1 MGSRRNNRDYR
12 LTVGS
17 ISESKI
23 RPNLLMC
30 AAQLELFMKNLV
42 VTFVLLFL
50 ASSLAGC
57 VTAEPDENTDQ
68 DSRIAELE
76 SSQQELTIALA
87 EQEQKNSDLLAS
99 ISQIESANM
108 QAIRALDADY
118 QESLIAYQESIDEL
132 ESSIIAALE
141 AAAIANSQS
150 LDEINVTNTASFDN
164 LLASLNTLQ
173 NNLQTSQDS
182 INQISFIVD
191 DLEDDDYSSQIVSLQ
206 QSLQSLQS
214 NLQASILD
222 LENRLDETRA
232 INDFSYLDFRGA
244 QLFNFN
250 NGMAKQM
257 DPPIF
262 DFAMMDNASLTYSNF
277 SDASFVNAQLVG
289 ADGIFSTFHRAD
301 FSGAQMYQGIW
312 RQSDFSDAI
321 FVGSQLSY
329 TEFRYSDLSGANL
342 SGAVMYGGSDWL
354 MVNLS
359 GADLTNAWMYDVDL
373 RYADLTGADLTGARL
388 AYLNPSYG
396 PADITGVTWTNAI
409 CPDGTHAST
418 VGNTCANNL

>member
-1 MGSRRNNRDYR
+1 MQTRVAT
-12 LTVGS
+12 LA
-17 ISESKI
+17 
-23 RPNLLMC
+23 LL
-30 AAQLELFMKNLV
+30 LIV
-42 VTFVLLFL
+42 
-50 ASSLAGC
+50 SSLAGC
-57 VTAEPDENTDQ
+57 TTSNDAQTVDH

-76 SSQQELTIALA
+76 ASQQELTIALA
-87 EQEQKNSDLLAS
+87 EQEQTNSDLLAS

-108 QAIRALDADY
+108 QAIQTLDADY

-132 ESSIIAALE
+132 ESSYIAALE

-150 LDEINVTNTASFDN
+150 LDEINATNAASFDN

-182 INQISFIVD
+182 INQISLIVD
-191 DLEDDDYSSQIVSLQ
+191 NLENENTTDVDYSSQIASLQ

-222 LENRLDETRA
+222 LENRLDVTRA

-250 NGMAKQM
+250 NGLGVQM

-289 ADGIFSTFHRAD
+289 ADGIFSTFHRTD

-312 RQSDFSDAI
+312 RQSDFSDAL
-321 FVGSQLSY
+321 FVGSQLAY

>member
-1 MGSRRNNRDYR
+1 MQTRVAT
-12 LTVGS
+12 LA
-17 ISESKI
+17 
-23 RPNLLMC
+23 LL
-30 AAQLELFMKNLV
+30 LI
-42 VTFVLLFL
+42 

-57 VTAEPDENTDQ
+57 TTSNDAQTVDH

-76 SSQQELTIALA
+76 ASQQELTIALA
-87 EQEQKNSDLLAS
+87 EQEQTNSDLLAS

-108 QAIRALDADY
+108 QAIQTLDADY
-118 QESLIAYQESIDEL
+118 QESLIVYQESIDEL
-132 ESSIIAALE
+132 ESSYIAALE

-150 LDEINVTNTASFDN
+150 LDEINATNAASFDN

-182 INQISFIVD
+182 INQISLIVA
-191 DLEDDDYSSQIVSLQ
+191 DLENENTTDGDYSSQIASLQ

-250 NGMAKQM
+250 NGLGVQM

-262 DFAMMDNASLTYSNF
+262 DFAMLDNASLTYSNF

-289 ADGIFSTFHRAD
+289 ADGLFSTFHRTD
-301 FSGAQMYQGIW
+301 FSGARMYHGIW
-312 RQSDFSDAI
+312 RQSDFSDAL
-321 FVGSQLSY
+321 FVGSQLAY

-342 SGAVMYGGSDWL
+342 SGSFNYGGSDWL

>member
-1 MGSRRNNRDYR
+1 MQTRVAT
-12 LTVGS
+12 LA
-17 ISESKI
+17 
-23 RPNLLMC
+23 LL
-30 AAQLELFMKNLV
+30 LI
-42 VTFVLLFL
+42 

-57 VTAEPDENTDQ
+57 TTSNDAQTVDH

-76 SSQQELTIALA
+76 ASQQELTIALA
-87 EQEQKNSDLLAS
+87 EQEQTNSDLLAS

-108 QAIRALDADY
+108 QAIQTLDADY
-118 QESLIAYQESIDEL
+118 QESLIVYQESIDEL
-132 ESSIIAALE
+132 ESSYIAALE

-150 LDEINVTNTASFDN
+150 LDEINATNAASFDN

-182 INQISFIVD
+182 INQISLIVA
-191 DLEDDDYSSQIVSLQ
+191 DLENENTTDGDYSSQIASLQ

-214 NLQASILD
+214 NLQASISD
-222 LENRLDETRA
+222 LENRLNKTRA

-244 QLFNFN
+244 PLFNFN
-250 NGMAKQM
+250 NGLGVQM

-262 DFAMMDNASLTYSNF
+262 DFAMLDNASLTYSNF

-289 ADGIFSTFHRAD
+289 ADGIFSTFHRTD
-301 FSGAQMYQGIW
+301 FSGARMYHGIW
-312 RQSDFSDAI
+312 RQSDFSDAL
-321 FVGSQLSY
+321 FVGSQLQY

-342 SGAVMYGGSDWL
+342 SGSFNYGGSDWL

>member
-1 MGSRRNNRDYR
+1 MQTRVAT
-12 LTVGS
+12 LA
-17 ISESKI
+17 
-23 RPNLLMC
+23 LL
-30 AAQLELFMKNLV
+30 LI
-42 VTFVLLFL
+42 

-57 VTAEPDENTDQ
+57 TTSNDAQTVDH

-76 SSQQELTIALA
+76 ASQQELTIALA
-87 EQEQKNSDLLAS
+87 EQEQTNSDLLAS
-99 ISQIESANM
+99 ISQLESANM
-108 QAIRALDADY
+108 QAIQTLDADY

-132 ESSIIAALE
+132 ESSYIAALE

-150 LDEINVTNTASFDN
+150 LDEINATNAASFDN

-182 INQISFIVD
+182 INQISLIVD
-191 DLEDDDYSSQIVSLQ
+191 DLENENTTDGDYSSQIASLQ

-244 QLFNFN
+244 PLFNFN
-250 NGMAKQM
+250 NGLGVQM

-262 DFAMMDNASLTYSNF
+262 DFAMLDNASLTYSNF

-289 ADGIFSTFHRAD
+289 ADGIFSTFHRTD
-301 FSGAQMYQGIW
+301 FSGARMYHGIW
-312 RQSDFSDAI
+312 RQSDFSDAL
-321 FVGSQLSY
+321 FVGSQLQY

-342 SGAVMYGGSDWL
+342 SGSFNYGGSDWL

>member
-1 MGSRRNNRDYR
+1 MQTKVTA
-12 LTVGS
+12 LA
-17 ISESKI
+17 
-23 RPNLLMC
+23 LL
-30 AAQLELFMKNLV
+30 LI
-42 VTFVLLFL
+42 

-57 VTAEPDENTDQ
+57 TSGDSQTVEH

-76 SSQQELTIALA
+76 ASQQELTIALA
-87 EQEQKNSDLLAS
+87 EQEQTNSDLLAS

-108 QAIRALDADY
+108 QAIQTLDADY

-132 ESSIIAALE
+132 ESSYIAALE

-150 LDEINVTNTASFDN
+150 LDEINATNAASFDN
-164 LLASLNTLQ
+164 LLVSLNTLQ

-182 INQISFIVD
+182 INQISLIVD
-191 DLEDDDYSSQIVSLQ
+191 NLENENTTDDDYSSQIASLQ

-250 NGMAKQM
+250 NGMAIQM

-262 DFAMMDNASLTYSNF
+262 DCAFMDNASLTYSNF

-289 ADGIFSTFHRAD
+289 ADGIFSTFHRTD

-312 RQSDFSDAI
+312 RQSDFSDAL

>member
-1 MGSRRNNRDYR
+1 MKTRVAT
-12 LTVGS
+12 LA
-17 ISESKI
+17 
-23 RPNLLMC
+23 LL
-30 AAQLELFMKNLV
+30 LI
-42 VTFVLLFL
+42 

-57 VTAEPDENTDQ
+57 TTSNDAQTVDH

-76 SSQQELTIALA
+76 ASQQELIIALA
-87 EQEQKNSDLLAS
+87 EQEQTNSDLLAS
-99 ISQIESANM
+99 ISQLESANM
-108 QAIRALDADY
+108 QAIQTLDTDY

-132 ESSIIAALE
+132 ESSYIAALE

-150 LDEINVTNTASFDN
+150 LDEINGTNAASFDN

-182 INQISFIVD
+182 INQISLIVD
-191 DLEDDDYSSQIVSLQ
+191 NLENENTTDVDYSSQIASLQ

-244 QLFNFN
+244 PLFNFN
-250 NGMAKQM
+250 NGLGVQM

-262 DFAMMDNASLTYSNF
+262 DFAMMDNASLSYSNF

-289 ADGIFSTFHRAD
+289 ADGLFSTFHRTD
-301 FSGAQMYQGIW
+301 FSGARMYHGIW
-312 RQSDFSDAI
+312 RQSDFSDAL
-321 FVGSQLSY
+321 FVGSQLQY

-342 SGAVMYGGSDWL
+342 SGSFNYGGSDWL

>member
-1 MGSRRNNRDYR
+1 MQTRVAT
-12 LTVGS
+12 LA
-17 ISESKI
+17 
-23 RPNLLMC
+23 LL
-30 AAQLELFMKNLV
+30 LI
-42 VTFVLLFL
+42 

-57 VTAEPDENTDQ
+57 TTSNDAQTVDH

-76 SSQQELTIALA
+76 ASQQELTIALA
-87 EQEQKNSDLLAS
+87 EQEQTNSDLLAS

-108 QAIRALDADY
+108 QAIETLDANY

-132 ESSIIAALE
+132 ESSYIAALE

-150 LDEINVTNTASFDN
+150 LDEINATNAASFDN
-164 LLASLNTLQ
+164 LLTSLNTLQ

-182 INQISFIVD
+182 INEISLIVVE
-191 DLEDDDYSSQIVSLQ
+191 LENESTTDGDYSSQIASLQ

-214 NLQASILD
+214 NLQASISD
-222 LENRLDETRA
+222 LENRLNKTRA

-250 NGMAKQM
+250 NGMAIQM

-289 ADGIFSTFHRAD
+289 ADGIFSTFHRTD

-312 RQSDFSDAI
+312 RQSDFSDAL
-321 FVGSQLSY
+321 FVGSQLAY

-342 SGAVMYGGSDWL
+342 SGAVIYGGSDWL

>member
-1 MGSRRNNRDYR
+1 MQTRVAT
-12 LTVGS
+12 LA
-17 ISESKI
+17 
-23 RPNLLMC
+23 LL
-30 AAQLELFMKNLV
+30 LI
-42 VTFVLLFL
+42 

-57 VTAEPDENTDQ
+57 TTSNDAQTVDH
-68 DSRIAELE
+68 DSRIADLE
-76 SSQQELTIALA
+76 ASQQELTIALA
-87 EQEQKNSDLLAS
+87 EQEQTNSDLLAS

-108 QAIRALDADY
+108 QAIQTLDADY

-132 ESSIIAALE
+132 ESSYIAALE

-150 LDEINVTNTASFDN
+150 LDEINATNAASFDN

-182 INQISFIVD
+182 INQISLIVD
-191 DLEDDDYSSQIVSLQ
+191 NLENENTTDVDYSSQIASLQ

-250 NGMAKQM
+250 NGMAIQM

-262 DFAMMDNASLTYSNF
+262 DFAFMDNASLTYSNF

-289 ADGIFSTFHRAD
+289 ADGIFSTFHRTD
-301 FSGAQMYQGIW
+301 FSGARMYHGIW
-312 RQSDFSDAI
+312 RQSDFSDAL
-321 FVGSQLSY
+321 FVGSQLQY

-342 SGAVMYGGSDWL
+342 SGSFNYGGSDWL

>member
-1 MGSRRNNRDYR
+1 MQTRVAT
-12 LTVGS
+12 LA
-17 ISESKI
+17 
-23 RPNLLMC
+23 LL
-30 AAQLELFMKNLV
+30 LI
-42 VTFVLLFL
+42 

-57 VTAEPDENTDQ
+57 TTSNDAQTVDH

-76 SSQQELTIALA
+76 ASQQELTIALA
-87 EQEQKNSDLLAS
+87 EQEQTNSDLLAS

-108 QAIRALDADY
+108 QAIQTLDADY

-132 ESSIIAALE
+132 ESSYIAALE

-150 LDEINVTNTASFDN
+150 LDEINATNAASFDN

-182 INQISFIVD
+182 INEISLIVD
-191 DLEDDDYSSQIVSLQ
+191 ELDNDTTTDGDYSSQIASLQ

-244 QLFNFN
+244 PLFNFN
-250 NGMAKQM
+250 NGLGVQM

-262 DFAMMDNASLTYSNF
+262 DFAMLDNASLTYSNF

-289 ADGIFSTFHRAD
+289 ADGLFSTFHRTD
-301 FSGAQMYQGIW
+301 FSGARMYHGIW
-312 RQSDFSDAI
+312 RQSDFSDAL
-321 FVGSQLSY
+321 FVGSQLAY

>member
-1 MGSRRNNRDYR
+1 MQTRVAT
-12 LTVGS
+12 LA
-17 ISESKI
+17 
-23 RPNLLMC
+23 LL
-30 AAQLELFMKNLV
+30 LI
-42 VTFVLLFL
+42 

-57 VTAEPDENTDQ
+57 TTSNDAQTVDH

-76 SSQQELTIALA
+76 ASQQELTIALA
-87 EQEQKNSDLLAS
+87 EQEQTNSDLLAS

-108 QAIRALDADY
+108 QAIQTLDADY

-132 ESSIIAALE
+132 ESSYIAALE

-150 LDEINVTNTASFDN
+150 LDEINATNAASFDN

-182 INQISFIVD
+182 INQISLIVD
-191 DLEDDDYSSQIVSLQ
+191 DLENENTTDVDYSSQIASLQ

-222 LENRLDETRA
+222 LENRLDVTRA

-250 NGMAKQM
+250 NGLGVQM

-289 ADGIFSTFHRAD
+289 ADGIFSTFHRTD

-312 RQSDFSDAI
+312 RQSDFSDAL
-321 FVGSQLSY
+321 FVGAQLSY

>member
-1 MGSRRNNRDYR
+1 MQTRVAT
-12 LTVGS
+12 LA
-17 ISESKI
+17 
-23 RPNLLMC
+23 LL
-30 AAQLELFMKNLV
+30 LI
-42 VTFVLLFL
+42 

-57 VTAEPDENTDQ
+57 TTSNDAQTVDH

-76 SSQQELTIALA
+76 ASQQELTIALA
-87 EQEQKNSDLLAS
+87 EQEQTNSDLLAS

-108 QAIRALDADY
+108 QAIQTLDADY

-132 ESSIIAALE
+132 ESSYIAALE

-150 LDEINVTNTASFDN
+150 LDEINATNAASFDN

-182 INQISFIVD
+182 INQISLIVD
-191 DLEDDDYSSQIVSLQ
+191 DLENENTTDVDYSSQIASLQ

-222 LENRLDETRA
+222 LENRLDVTRA

-250 NGMAKQM
+250 NGLGVQM

-289 ADGIFSTFHRAD
+289 ADGIFSTFHRTD

-312 RQSDFSDAI
+312 RQSDFSDAL
-321 FVGSQLSY
+321 FVGSQLAY

>member
-1 MGSRRNNRDYR
+1 MQTRVAA
-12 LTVGS
+12 LA
-17 ISESKI
+17 
-23 RPNLLMC
+23 LL
-30 AAQLELFMKNLV
+30 LI
-42 VTFVLLFL
+42 

-57 VTAEPDENTDQ
+57 ISSNNALASNDTQTTDH

-76 SSQQELTIALA
+76 ASQQELTIALA
-87 EQEQKNSDLLAS
+87 EQEQTNSDLLAS

-108 QAIRALDADY
+108 QAIQTLDADY

-132 ESSIIAALE
+132 ESSYIAALD

-150 LDEINVTNTASFDN
+150 LDEINATNAASFDN
-164 LLASLNTLQ
+164 LLVSLNTLQ

-182 INQISFIVD
+182 INEISLIVVE
-191 DLEDDDYSSQIVSLQ
+191 LENENTTDGNYSSQITSLQ

-214 NLQASILD
+214 SLQASILD
-222 LENRLDETRA
+222 LENRLNQTRA

-244 QLFNFN
+244 QLLNFN
-250 NGMAKQM
+250 NGMGVQM

-277 SDASFVNAQLVG
+277 SDASFVNANLVG
-289 ADGIFSTFHRAD
+289 ADGIFSTFHRTD

-312 RQSDFSDAI
+312 GNSEFNDAI

-329 TEFRYSDLSGANL
+329 TEFSYSDLSGANL
-342 SGAVMYGGSDWL
+342 SGAVMYGGSNW
-354 MVNLS
+354 MGVNLS

-373 RYADLTGADLTGARL
+373 RGADLTGADLTGARL

>member
-1 MGSRRNNRDYR
+1 MQTKAAT
-12 LTVGS
+12 LA
-17 ISESKI
+17 
-23 RPNLLMC
+23 LLII
-30 AAQLELFMKNLV
+30 
-42 VTFVLLFL
+42 

-57 VTAEPDENTDQ
+57 TTSNDAQTTNH
-68 DSRIAELE
+68 DSRITELE
-76 SSQQELTIALA
+76 TSQLELTLVLA
-87 EQEQKNSDLLAS
+87 EQEQTNSDLLAS

-108 QAIRALDADY
+108 QAIQTLESDY
-118 QESLIAYQESIDEL
+118 QESLTEL
-132 ESSIIAALE
+132 ESSYLAAME
-141 AAAIANSQS
+141 AAAIVNSQS
-150 LDEINVTNTASFDN
+150 LEEINATNAASINN
-164 LLASLNTLQ
+164 LLTSLNTLQ
-173 NNLQTSQDS
+173 SNLQNSQDS
-182 INQISFIVD
+182 INQISLIVEALD
-191 DLEDDDYSSQIVSLQ
+191 DENTSDGDFESQITALQ

-214 NLQASILD
+214 SLQSSISD
-222 LENRLDETRA
+222 LENRMNNTRA
-232 INDFSYLDFRGA
+232 MNDFSYLDFRGA

-250 NGMAKQM
+250 NGLGVQM

-289 ADGIFSTFHRAD
+289 ADGIFSTFHRTD

-312 RQSDFSDAI
+312 RQSDFSDAL
-321 FVGSQLSY
+321 FVGSQLAY

>member
-1 MGSRRNNRDYR
+1 MHWIRIIGRIKKTTQFAYVY
-12 LTVGS
+12 TS
-17 ISESKI
+17 IRI
-23 RPNLLMC
+23 
-30 AAQLELFMKNLV
+30 FMKNLA
-42 VTFVLLFL
+42 VTLVLLFFS
-50 ASSLAGC
+50 SSLAGC
-57 VTAEPDENTDQ
+57 VTAEPEENTYQ
-68 DSRIAELE
+68 DSRIEVLE
-76 SSQQELTIALA
+76 ESLLELTFVLA
-87 EQEQKNSDLLAS
+87 EQEQTNSDLLAS
-99 ISQIESANM
+99 ISQIEFANM
-108 QAIRALDADY
+108 QAIQELEDGY
-118 QESLIAYQESIDEL
+118 LESLANMESRYL
-132 ESSIIAALE
+132 AAME
-141 AAAIANSQS
+141 AAAFANSQS
-150 LDEINVTNTASFDN
+150 LDEINATNTASFDN

-182 INQISFIVD
+182 INQISLIVD
-191 DLEDDDYSSQIVSLQ
+191 DLENENTTDGDYSSQITSLQ
-206 QSLQSLQS
+206 QSLQSLQL

-222 LENRLDETRA
+222 LETRLNKTRA
-232 INDFSYLDFRGA
+232 TNDFSYLDFRGA

-250 NGMAKQM
+250 NGLGVQM

-262 DFAMMDNASLTYSNF
+262 DFAMLENASLTYSNF
-277 SDASFVNAQLVG
+277 SDASFVNANLVG
-289 ADGIFSTFHRAD
+289 ADGIFSTFHRTD

-312 RQSDFSDAI
+312 RQSDFSNAL
-321 FVGSQLSY
+321 FVGSQLAY

-342 SGAVMYGGSDWL
+342 SDAVMYGGSDWL

-359 GADLTNAWMYDVDL
+359 GADLTNAWMYDLDL

>member
-1 MGSRRNNRDYR
+1 MQTRVAT
-12 LTVGS
+12 LA
-17 ISESKI
+17 
-23 RPNLLMC
+23 LL
-30 AAQLELFMKNLV
+30 LI
-42 VTFVLLFL
+42 

-57 VTAEPDENTDQ
+57 TTSNDSQTVDH

-76 SSQQELTIALA
+76 ASQQELTIALA
-87 EQEQKNSDLLAS
+87 EQEQTNSDLLAS

-108 QAIRALDADY
+108 QAIQTLDADY

-132 ESSIIAALE
+132 ESSYIAALE

-150 LDEINVTNTASFDN
+150 LDEINATNAASFDN

-182 INQISFIVD
+182 INQISLIVA
-191 DLEDDDYSSQIVSLQ
+191 DLENENTTDGDYSSQIASLQ
-206 QSLQSLQS
+206 QSLQSLQT
-214 NLQASILD
+214 NLQASISD
-222 LENRLDETRA
+222 LENRLNKTRS

-250 NGMAKQM
+250 NGLGPQM

-262 DFAMMDNASLTYSNF
+262 DFAILENASLTYSNF
-277 SDASFVNAQLVG
+277 SDASFVNAKLSG
-289 ADGIFSTFHRAD
+289 ADGIFATFHRAD
-301 FSGAQMYQGIW
+301 FSGAQMYHGIW
-312 RQSDFSDAI
+312 RQSDFRDAL
-321 FVGSQLSY
+321 FVGSQLQY

-342 SGAVMYGGSDWL
+342 SGSFNYGGSDWL

>member
-1 MGSRRNNRDYR
+1 MKTRVAT
-12 LTVGS
+12 LA
-17 ISESKI
+17 
-23 RPNLLMC
+23 LL
-30 AAQLELFMKNLV
+30 LI
-42 VTFVLLFL
+42 

-57 VTAEPDENTDQ
+57 TTSNDAQTVDH

-76 SSQQELTIALA
+76 ASQQELTIALA
-87 EQEQKNSDLLAS
+87 EQEQTNSDLLAS
-99 ISQIESANM
+99 ISQLESANM
-108 QAIRALDADY
+108 QAIQTLDADY

-132 ESSIIAALE
+132 ESSYIAALQ

-150 LDEINVTNTASFDN
+150 LDEINATNAASFDN

-173 NNLQTSQDS
+173 NNLQISQDS
-182 INQISFIVD
+182 INQISLIVD
-191 DLEDDDYSSQIVSLQ
+191 ELDNDTTNDGDYSSQIASLQ

-222 LENRLDETRA
+222 LENRLDNTRA
-232 INDFSYLDFRGA
+232 INDFSYLNFRGV

-250 NGMAKQM
+250 NGLGVQM

-262 DFAMMDNASLTYSNF
+262 DFAIMDNASLTYSNF

-289 ADGIFSTFHRAD
+289 ADGIFSTFHRTD
-301 FSGAQMYQGIW
+301 FSGAQMHQGIW
-312 RQSDFSDAI
+312 RNSDFSDAL
-321 FVGSQLSY
+321 FVGSQLAY

-342 SGAVMYGGSDWL
+342 TGASMYGGSDWL